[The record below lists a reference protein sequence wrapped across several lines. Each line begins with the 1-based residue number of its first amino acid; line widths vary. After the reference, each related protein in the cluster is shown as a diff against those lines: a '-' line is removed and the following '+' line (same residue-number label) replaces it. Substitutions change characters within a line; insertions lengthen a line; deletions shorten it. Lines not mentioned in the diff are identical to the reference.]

1 MTLKHNHR
9 QGEGGKWTQ
18 SLNRL
23 RITHL
28 RSRCISKLNKEYPHD
43 ASHLFY
49 TKKEVDEHNNQRLNR
64 LKNQLYEVELVGAYP
79 CNYKPKISSY
89 GTVDDTNLYQVVK
102 IKKGA

>member
-1 MTLKHNHR
+1 M
-9 QGEGGKWTQ
+9 
-18 SLNRL
+18 NRL

-49 TKKEVDEHNNQRLNR
+49 TKKEVDEHNNQKLNR